1 MPLTRLRARGTLVIV
16 SLVVLAYAAP
26 LAQSA
31 PHSRFFLSPSHNL
44 SCELDVGRAG
54 IPDEAYCQSFV
65 EPSSVTLHPNG
76 TIKVCRGTGCLGNPP
91 ERDATLAYGKAASLG
106 PFRCVSSAA
115 GITCRT
121 RKGGFAISRSAV
133 VRVAGTS

>member
-1 MPLTRLRARGTLVIV
+1 MPLTRLHARGALAVV
-16 SLVVLAYAAP
+16 SLVALVCSAP
-26 LAQSA
+26 LAQAA

-54 IPDEAYCQSFV
+54 IPDQAYCQSFV
-65 EPSSVTLHPNG
+65 KPSSVTLHSNG
-76 TIKVCRGTGCLGNPP
+76 TIKVCHGTGCLGNPP
-91 ERDATLAYGKAASLG
+91 EHDATLAYGRSASLG
-106 PFRCVSSAA
+106 PFRCVSSAG

-121 RKGGFAISRSAV
+121 RTGGFEISRSAV